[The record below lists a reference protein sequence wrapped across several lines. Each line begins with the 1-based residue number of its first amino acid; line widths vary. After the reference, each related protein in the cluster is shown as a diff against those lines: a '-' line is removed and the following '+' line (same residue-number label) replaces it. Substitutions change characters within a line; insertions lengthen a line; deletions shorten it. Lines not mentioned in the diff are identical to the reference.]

1 MKTVKETN
9 SSVTQG
15 FVSPSNPETPYETSS
30 YPVYHELSETPVSF
44 QTLEEEFKSR
54 MALVEDLHK
63 RFHFMVCE
71 LQAAGLKTD
80 EI

>member
-1 MKTVKETN
+1 MKTVKEIN
-9 SSVTQG
+9 PSVAQV
-15 FVSPSNPETPYETSS
+15 FVSSNGPEHFETSS

-44 QTLEEEFKSR
+44 QTLQEEFISR

-71 LQAAGLKTD
+71 LQAVGLKTD
-80 EI
+80 ET

>member
-1 MKTVKETN
+1 MKTVKELN
-9 SSVTQG
+9 PSVTQA

-44 QTLEEEFKSR
+44 QTLQEEFISR

-71 LQAAGLKTD
+71 LQAVGLKTD
-80 EI
+80 EN